1 MKVCFITQFRTDA
14 ASGPILRTEV
24 STVCLSIE
32 DNDLYSSET
41 IYFFCTFDEDRIE
54 TETPDQTF

>member
-32 DNDLYSSET
+32 DNDLFSSEA
-41 IYFFCTFDEDRIE
+41 IYFVFLMKI
-54 TETPDQTF
+54 